1 MATTKKASSKKSAKT
16 DAAETEPKK
25 AGVKKAASTKAAPKK
40 KAAEVKEVKTVKAK
54 AVKDAGEKEAT
65 PKKKAAA
72 PKKKA
77 PEAPAEPEVK
87 AAKTAKK
94 SAKAEKAEKAAD
106 AGESAKAKKSG
117 EKVPPVKNAAHKA
130 AEKLGIG
137 ADELDR
143 TVERLRGLPQDLQA
157 KAADAINLLYDDFR
171 TGLKKVES
179 MAGGAAKNMGL
190 DTAELGKNLDK
201 LGEKAV
207 DAAVTAG
214 AEAKK
219 GIARARQKLESIRTK
234 YKK

>member
-25 AGVKKAASTKAAPKK
+25 TGVKKAASAKAAP
-40 KAAEVKEVKTVKAK
+40 KAK
-54 AVKDAGEKEAT
+54 AVKDAGEK
-65 PKKKAAA
+65 AAA

-77 PEAPAEPEVK
+77 AAAKKKVPEAPAEPEVK

-94 SAKAEKAEKAAD
+94 SVKAEKAEKSAG
-106 AGESAKAKKSG
+106 AGESAKAKKTG

-179 MAGGAAKNMGL
+179 MAGGAAQNMGL